1 MNTIVCGSLAFDR
14 IMNFPGKFEEHILPD
29 QIHKINVSFFIER
42 LEQRRG
48 GAGGNIPY
56 SLVLLGE
63 QPMLAS
69 SIGEDGRAY
78 LSALQ
83 KYGINCDAVAL
94 HSDATTACFYG
105 ITDQHNNQ
113 IGGFHEGADARPSTL
128 DLSAFSAADTL
139 FIAAPRNCKQDTL
152 RFTSECKQLGIQC
165 LVDLGQTIPM
175 YSDDELKMIIT
186 GSDVVFVNDYE
197 LQLVRKKIGVSEDGL
212 VKMTRVFVTTLGEK
226 GSRVQTAEE
235 DVRIPACGDVTLKDP
250 TGAGDA
256 YRAGYVK
263 GMILGRSLQECAR
276 LGSTVAAY
284 ALEHV
289 GTQEHTFTLVEF
301 AARYEKNYG
310 EPCPQLNPTQEALTV
325 TK

>member
-63 QPMLAS
+63 RPILAS

-78 LSALQ
+78 LNALQ
-83 KYGINCDAVAL
+83 QSGINCDAVAI
-94 HSDATTACFYG
+94 HNDATTACFYG

-113 IGGFHEGADARPSTL
+113 IGGFHEGADTRPSPL
-128 DLSAFSAADTL
+128 VLSAFSPSDTL
-139 FIAAPRNCKQDTL
+139 FIAAPRNCKQDTM
-152 RFTSECKQLGIQC
+152 RFASECKERGIRC
-165 LVDLGQTIPM
+165 LIDLGQTIPM
-175 YSDDELKMIIT
+175 YSGDELRMLMA

-197 LQLVRKKIGVSEDGL
+197 LQLVMEKTGASEEAL
-212 VKMTRVFVTTLGEK
+212 VKMTRVFVTTLGEN
-226 GSRVQTAEE
+226 GSRLRTVDKDVYVTACQ
-235 DVRIPACGDVTLKDP
+235 DVALKDP

-256 YRAGYVK
+256 YRAGYIK
-263 GMILGRSLQECAR
+263 GMILGCSLQECAQ

-289 GTQEHTFTLVEF
+289 GTQEHTFTLAAL

-310 EPCPQLNPTQEALTV
+310 KPISL
-325 TK
+325 